1 MQVYRKNRHIGFRK
15 VSGIALKLV
24 VLSGLAIVQSCGP
37 NDFNYG
43 KVRNIIESSPI
54 RLDAEYVMLTD
65 QQYRCGLQEDLWD
78 PPTQPLGLAGQTGT
92 ARVTPKGQE
101 LKFSDD
107 VMIGDKRYPYVQIR
121 GDFNLLVNEIVSDR
135 GGSDEFQRFVET
147 KLAVVIQH
155 TCFPTPLPLMGVK
168 KGQFSQ
174 DYLPVLEFRY
184 NNGWSIERVVH

>member
-1 MQVYRKNRHIGFRK
+1 M
-15 VSGIALKLV
+15 
-24 VLSGLAIVQSCGP
+24 VQSCGP

-43 KVRNIIESSPI
+43 KVRNIIESNPMH
-54 RLDAEYVMLTD
+54 LDAEYVMLTQ
-65 QQYRCGLQEDLWD
+65 QQYECGLQEELWE
-78 PPTQPLGLAGQTGT
+78 PPLHPILQGMTGT
-92 ARVTPKGQE
+92 AHVTKQGQD

-107 VMIGDKRYPYVQIR
+107 VMLGDKRYPYVQVR
-121 GDFNLLVNEIVSDR
+121 GDFNLFVNEITSDR

-155 TCFPTPLPLMGVK
+155 TCFPTPLPLMGVR

-174 DYLPVLEFRY
+174 DYSPVLEFRY

>member
-1 MQVYRKNRHIGFRK
+1 ML
-15 VSGIALKLV
+15 A
-24 VLSGLAIVQSCGP
+24 VLSALATVESCGP

-43 KVRNIIESSPI
+43 KVRNIIEGNPM
-54 RLDAEYVMLTD
+54 RLDAEYVMLS
-65 QQYRCGLQEDLWD
+65 QSQYECGVQNDLWD
-78 PPTQPLGLAGQTGT
+78 PPSPPLLPGQSGT
-92 ARVTPKGQE
+92 AHLTQMGRD

-107 VMIGDKRYPYVQIR
+107 VMLGDKRYPYVQIR
-121 GDFNLLVNEIVSDR
+121 GDFNLFVNEITSDR

-155 TCFPTPLPLMGVK
+155 TCFPTPLPLMGVR

-174 DYLPVLEFRY
+174 DYSPVLEFRY